1 MRSRRVKHRMQADT
15 DAIRGY
21 GRATVDLGADLR
33 AAAAALPRDIGS
45 TLAAAFGPVGARF
58 AQALADAAEAL
69 MTGMVRTGEDVMRH
83 GSATVVAAWQYNEV
97 ETRSRAR
104 IAQVRV

>member
-1 MRSRRVKHRMQADT
+1 MRFWRVKHRMQADT

-33 AAAAALPRDIGS
+33 AAAAALPSDLGS
-45 TLAAAFGPVGARF
+45 TVAGAFGPVGAGF
-58 AQALADAAEAL
+58 AQALAGAAEAL

-83 GSATVVAAWQYNEV
+83 GSATEVAAWRYDDV
-97 ETRSRAR
+97 ETRSLAR
-104 IAQVRV
+104 IAQVKV